1 MKRKKFEM
9 EWFVYIHGLNRSGF
23 RKMNIFN
30 HFRFEECTKKHL
42 KGCSTKEEFAERI
55 SRELFYYF
63 GSKCE
68 YELIITRKD
77 NKITLSPWMGNKE
90 DILDVTDDTDFDWN
104 GFYEKMDQRYR
115 KFEDSIKFD
124 VNDQIKRLIDMS
136 GLTSFVIISDTL
148 QKGINEK
155 NRLKGVKI

>member
-1 MKRKKFEM
+1 MKRKNFEL
-9 EWFVYIHGLNRSGF
+9 EWFVYVHGVNYNGF
-23 RKMNIFN
+23 RKRNIFN
-30 HFRFEECTKKHL
+30 HFRFEEDTIKHL
-42 KGCSTKEEFAERI
+42 KECSTKEEFAERI

-90 DILDVTDDTDFDWN
+90 DILDVTDDVDFNWN
-104 GFYEKMDQRYR
+104 GFYEKMEQRYR

>member
-9 EWFVYIHGLNRSGF
+9 EWFVYVYGPSRNGF

-42 KGCSTKEEFAERI
+42 KECSTKEEFAERI
-55 SRELFYYF
+55 SHELFYYF

-90 DILDVTDDTDFDWN
+90 GILDITANDDSSFDWN

-124 VNDQIKRLIDMS
+124 VNDQVQYYFEN
-136 GLTSFVIISDTL
+136 FVVYCWNS
-148 QKGINEK
+148 K
-155 NRLKGVKI
+155 

>member
-1 MKRKKFEM
+1 MTSNVRIGDEEKKIEL
-9 EWFVYIHGLNRSGF
+9 EWFVYVHGFNCSGF

-30 HFRFEECTKKHL
+30 HFKFEEYAIKHL
-42 KGCSTKEEFAERI
+42 KECSVKEEFVERI

-77 NKITLSPWMGNKE
+77 NKITLSPWTGNKE
-90 DILDVTDDTDFDWN
+90 GILDVTDFDRN
-104 GFYEKMDQRYR
+104 GLYEKMVHRYR

-124 VNDQIKRLIDMS
+124 VNDQVQYDFEN
-136 GLTSFVIISDTL
+136 FVDYCWNS
-148 QKGINEK
+148 K
-155 NRLKGVKI
+155 